1 MERHRSRIS
10 SLQTS
15 GLPQRLA
22 IIYAH
27 VDVRITRI
35 CNDQG
40 LVGFGVIA
48 VVVRNIGELVSVA
61 KRNVHAVAVLK
72 PQVIELVDSDV
83 QVAAAKLGLVYCLDF
98 PCCD

>member
-1 MERHRSRIS
+1 M
-10 SLQTS
+10 LKTS
-15 GLPQRLA
+15 DFPQRLA

-27 VDVRITRI
+27 IDVRIARI
-35 CNDQG
+35 CNNQG
-40 LVGFGVIA
+40 LVSFGVIA
-48 VVVRNIGELVSVA
+48 VVVRNIGELVSIT

-72 PQVIELVDSDV
+72 PQVIKPFDSDI